1 MDLNAILETEIF
13 HFKDHSLSILQ
24 VATVV
29 LIFVVT
35 RVISFVLKF
44 VAVSYRRLTKS
55 DVSHGYPV
63 YQVGMYFI
71 WVVSIVYMLEALGI
85 DVSLILAGGAALLV
99 AIGLGLQQLFH
110 DALSGLVLLFER
122 SVREND
128 ILEIDG
134 DIVKIQKIGFRTS
147 LGMNRNLIVIV
158 LPNSVITSNKV
169 INWSNQTEN
178 TRFGIDVS
186 VAYGSDVEKVID
198 VLELCAA
205 DHPEIRSDH
214 VVEAR
219 LTDFAASGLD
229 FKLLFFSDNVFQI
242 ERIKSE
248 VRRIINREFIKE
260 GIVIPFQQLD
270 VNLKPNAP
278 S

>member
-1 MDLNAILETEIF
+1 MEIDSLLETEIF
-13 HFKDHSLSILQ
+13 HFKDHSLTVRQ
-24 VATVV
+24 VVIAL
-29 LIFVVT
+29 LIFMVT
-35 RVISFVLKF
+35 KVISVILKF
-44 VAVSYRRLTKS
+44 IAVFYRKLTKS
-55 DVSHGYPV
+55 EPTHGYPV

-71 WVVSIVYMLEALGI
+71 WVIAIVYILEALGI
-85 DVSLILAGGAALLV
+85 DFSIILAGGAALLV

-134 DIVKIQKIGFRTS
+134 DVVKIQKIGFRTS
-147 LGMNRNLIVIV
+147 LGLNRNRIVVVI
-158 LPNSVITSNKV
+158 PNSEMTSNKV

-178 TRFGIDVS
+178 TRFAIKVR
-186 VAYGSDVEKVID
+186 VAYGSDVEKVIS
-198 VLELCAA
+198 VLEKCAA
-205 DHPEIRSDH
+205 DHPEIRSDDI
-214 VVEAR
+214 VEAR
-219 LTDFAASGLD
+219 LTDFAASDLD
-229 FKLLFFSDNVFQI
+229 FTLLFFSDNVFQI
-242 ERIKSE
+242 ERVKSE

-270 VNLKPNAP
+270 VNVKPNAP